1 MHYKPDW
8 HAAKKRLEAFWQ
20 GEIIDRCCAAVLAPR
35 KTSKLPMF
43 PHLTNG
49 PWLGGLEKFAR
60 EDEEAI
66 RQWWCDPEQNHR
78 RAITWMENTY
88 FGGEA
93 VPGTYINW
101 GASAG
106 CAFWGS
112 PPVFNQTSA
121 WYHKVIGDWETWEW
135 RFDRK
140 TNPWWRNILEIQR
153 CFVDRCGG
161 RYFVGMPEIGNAA
174 DNLSLMRGMDD
185 LCMDLVLNP
194 DEVRNAVDVMSGA
207 WVTLHEELHAMTAS
221 VNGDGG
227 VLPWLNLWAPGRHD
241 QIANDF
247 STAISSAMYQEFF
260 FSELRKMGGWLDFAT
275 FHLDGPMCIH
285 NHVDALLQL
294 EEIDCIQFTPGAGSP
309 PSSTPEYIPIF
320 QKIQRA
326 GKRLYLL
333 AEPGE
338 VEFLLSQL
346 SARGLM
352 INTWANSE
360 EEANDLLGKM
370 GKWSRACDNN
380 E

>member
-1 MHYKPDW
+1 MHYKTDW
-8 HAAKKRLEAFWQ
+8 DKAKKRLEAFWQ
-20 GEIIDRCCAAVLAPR
+20 GGIIDRCCAVVLAPR
-35 KTSKLPMF
+35 KTSKLPKF

-49 PWLGGLEKFAR
+49 PWLGGLEQFKE

-66 RQWWCDPEQNHR
+66 RQWWCDPEQNYQ

-112 PPVFNQTSA
+112 PPVFNRTSV
-121 WYHKVIGDWETWEW
+121 WYHKVIEDWETWEW
-135 RFDRK
+135 RFDRE
-140 TNPWWRNILEIQR
+140 TNPWWQNILEIQR

-161 RYFVGMPEIGNAA
+161 RYFVGMPEIGNAT

-194 DEVRNAVDVMSGA
+194 DEVKNAVNVMSDA
-207 WVTLHEELHAMTAS
+207 WGTLHEELHAMTAS
-221 VNGDGG
+221 VNGNAG
-227 VLPWLNLWAPGRHD
+227 VLPWLNFWAPGRHD

-247 STAISSAMYQEFF
+247 STAISSAMYQEFCF
-260 FSELRKMGGWLDFAT
+260 PELRKMGGWLDFAT
-275 FHLDGPMCIH
+275 FHLDGPRCIH

-294 EEIDCIQFTPGAGSP
+294 VEIDCIQFTPGVGSP
-309 PSSTPEYIPIF
+309 PASTPEYIPIF

-360 EEANDLLGKM
+360 EEANDLLEKM
-370 GKWSRACDNN
+370 GKWSRVHDND